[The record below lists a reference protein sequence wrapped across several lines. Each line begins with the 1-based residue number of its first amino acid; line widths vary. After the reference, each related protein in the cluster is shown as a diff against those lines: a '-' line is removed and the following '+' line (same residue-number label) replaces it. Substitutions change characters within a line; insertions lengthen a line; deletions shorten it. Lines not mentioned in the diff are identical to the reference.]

1 MTYLKD
7 IHGLIIGG
15 LQNFVIDECVHDY
28 NGNLIQLV
36 DKIPE
41 KREAYVGMMRSHGA
55 HKIASFL
62 REQGADVEA
71 IDYAYCWRLEELK
84 DLWKSRYHSKT
95 FFLCISTVFKQSS
108 FHIRA
113 LIANITLII

>member
-36 DKIPE
+36 EKLPE
-41 KREAYVGMMRSHGA
+41 KRE
-55 HKIASFL
+55 L
-62 REQGADVEA
+62 
-71 IDYAYCWRLEELK
+71 
-84 DLWKSRYHSKT
+84 HSLNLT
-95 FFLCISTVFKQSS
+95 IQNYSMIVQIFIF
-108 FHIRA
+108 
-113 LIANITLII
+113 

>member
-1 MTYLKD
+1 MLKD

-15 LQNFVIDECVHDY
+15 LQTFIIDECVHDY

-71 IDYAYCWRLEELK
+71 IDYAYSWRLEELK

-108 FHIRA
+108 FHLQI
-113 LIANITLII
+113 LY